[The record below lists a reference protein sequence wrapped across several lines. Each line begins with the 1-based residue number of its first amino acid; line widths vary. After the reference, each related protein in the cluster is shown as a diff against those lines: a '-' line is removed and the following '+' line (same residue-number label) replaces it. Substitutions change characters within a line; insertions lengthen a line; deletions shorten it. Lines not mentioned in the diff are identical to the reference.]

1 MNALDV
7 KDETRTKHS
16 FSIVSKRSKADM
28 TLAYHQFLFAEY
40 IKQVEHSNKVDAS
53 YHRTI

>member
-7 KDETRTKHS
+7 KDETQTKHS

-28 TLAYHQFLFAEY
+28 TLAFHKKFIVDYF
-40 IKQVEHSNKVDAS
+40 KQELNA
-53 YHRTI
+53 